1 MDRLRFTVSVG
12 DSGLQRLGKLVSE
25 QCNARYCYIHGE
37 AESMMGFDIADYISG
52 DIMQMRQPLDKQDIE
67 MVLPDGTALK
77 INAHYSCC
85 DDYFLLILVGDEGS
99 LTDYELD
106 KYFHSDPHTC
116 TAEYCRARYR
126 LYEKPKRD
134 AEHAERMRKWIEK
147 DYLTGWSDRK
157 EGE

>member
-1 MDRLRFTVSVG
+1 MEQLRFTVEEYHEDRVP
-12 DSGLQRLGKLVSE
+12 LGKLVSE

-37 AESMMGFDIADYISG
+37 AESIMGFDIADYISG
-52 DIMQMRQPLDKQDIE
+52 DIMQMRQPIEQQDIE

-106 KYFHSDPHTC
+106 KYFHSDPYTC
-116 TAEYCRARYR
+116 TADYCRARYR
-126 LYEKPKRD
+126 LIDKPREEAK
-134 AEHAERMRKWIEK
+134 HAEWMRKM
-147 DYLTGWSDRK
+147 GFVK
-157 EGE
+157 EGD